1 MRRNVLSLLVA
12 VMCFVMVTG
21 CATMDRPITPVDLN
35 PKIRSGQLVQ
45 KTNNFEIILDASASM
60 DTYHDWIY
68 YGGGHSQGA
77 EPQVS
82 QTYPGTRVSESGQ
95 KMRTTELEYAQHMA
109 RLFNDSIPNLKL
121 TAGLREFAG
130 RMAFR
135 RDIDTYLMYGMS
147 PWVKQ
152 DLNKAIFSLKTYGV
166 ESPLDKALDAATA
179 DLKPLAG
186 KSAVIIFT
194 DGLDMPKA
202 VASAQ
207 AMKAAMGDNI
217 CIYAVLI
224 GPDRMTLDDPQGEGK
239 ALLEKVVKA
248 GECGALVNAKDIE
261 NPAGMGAFVERVFLG
276 PPPPPPPPAAE
287 APVVVPPVVAPGA
300 APDQLEAIYFDFD
313 KYVILPEGR
322 EALKRNAEWLQK
334 NAGAKVVVEGN
345 CDERGTNEYNMAL
358 GQRRAD
364 AAAKYLM
371 DLGIGKD
378 RVSTVSYG
386 EEKPVCKEATEACWS
401 KNRRDDI
408 VVKQ

>member
-1 MRRNVLSLLVA
+1 MRKKWLMLIIAAVALVGLS
-12 VMCFVMVTG
+12 G
-21 CATMDRPITPVDLN
+21 CATVIKPIPAQDLN
-35 PKIRSGQLVQ
+35 PKVKSGALVQ
-45 KTNNFEIILDASASM
+45 KTNNFEVIMDTSASM
-60 DTYHDWIY
+60 DEAYKWNHFAYT
-68 YGGGHSQGA
+68 S
-77 EPQVS
+77 PM
-82 QTYPGTRVSESGQ
+82 QTTV
-95 KMRTTELEYAQHMA
+95 LEYEQHLV
-109 RLFNDSIPNLKL
+109 RLFNDTIPNMKL
-121 TAGLREFAG
+121 TAGLRDFAG
-130 RMAFR
+130 RRMFSR
-135 RDIDTYLMYGMS
+135 PFDTKLWYGMS
-147 PWVKQ
+147 PWAKA
-152 DLNKAIFSLKTYGV
+152 DLEKSIYAVNTGGV
-166 ESPLDKALDAATA
+166 ESPLDLALDAATM

-186 KSAVIIFT
+186 KSAVIVFS
-194 DGLDMPKA
+194 DGLEMPKA

-207 AMKAAMGDNI
+207 AMKAAMKDNI
-217 CIYAVLI
+217 CIYVVQV
-224 GPDRMTLDDPQGEGK
+224 GPDKITTDFPQGEGK
-239 ALLEKVVKA
+239 ALLDKVVKA
-248 GECGALVNAKDIE
+248 GECGALVNAKDVE
-261 NPAGMGAFVERVFLG
+261 TAAGMAAFVEKIFLG
-276 PPPPPPPPAAE
+276 PPPPPPPAAE

-386 EEKPVCKEATEACWS
+386 EEKPICKEATEACWS